1 MEHFW
6 LVRNGMG
13 FHTIRF
19 SGYME
24 WISDIWNSV
33 EAVDDSVEAVDAVGG
48 LVDAIEAAGGISRAV
63 VGPYGSRDGRP
74 HVSSVNK
81 GLAF

>member
-19 SGYME
+19 FGYME

-33 EAVDDSVEAVDAVGG
+33 EAVKASFEAVEATVEAVDAVGG
-48 LVDAIEAAGGISRAV
+48 LVDAEEIRL
-63 VGPYGSRDGRP
+63 
-74 HVSSVNK
+74 K
-81 GLAF
+81 G